1 MISTPK
7 HLNIMRFLL
16 SFLFALIV
24 MQPSNMFASNKQFYK
39 NIDYS
44 NLDLIG
50 IVKNKGKGEY
60 KIRTVQPLSIDEKDG
75 DTLFL
80 QGMIGNFS
88 QFGKYRIGTNLGIGF
103 RNFNDEFSKMYGY
116 NFFYDSEPDPGHH
129 RIGLGLEFKQTRF
142 GINNN
147 YYLGLT
153 GKKSYGASGLKEE
166 VLNGADIILS
176 GLIPRFEW
184 IETDLSYAYWDSVSS
199 SDLYEVKLGFNF
211 NISDYITLN
220 LEAEDDNK
228 NSISYN
234 AGLSISIGGNNSNKV
249 SLLGQNKITSLEDM
263 RNYNLIPVKRS
274 EKITLEQSGGFSVK
288 VKKSG

>member
-1 MISTPK
+1 
-7 HLNIMRFLL
+7 MRFILT
-16 SFLFALIV
+16 FLFTLIV

-60 KIRTVQPLSIDEKDG
+60 KIRTVQPLSIDEEDG
-75 DTLFL
+75 DTVFL

-184 IETDLSYAYWDSVSS
+184 IETDLSYAYWDSIAS
-199 SDLYEVKLGFNF
+199 SDLYEIKLGFNF

-228 NSISYN
+228 NSTSYN

-249 SLLGQNKITSLEDM
+249 SLLGENKITSLEDM
-263 RNYNLIPVKRS
+263 RNYNLAPVKRS

>member
-1 MISTPK
+1 
-7 HLNIMRFLL
+7 
-16 SFLFALIV
+16 

-60 KIRTVQPLSIDEKDG
+60 KIRTVQPLSIDEKNG
-75 DTLFL
+75 DTIFL

-153 GKKSYGASGLKEE
+153 DKKSYGDSGLKEE
-166 VLNGADIILS
+166 VLNGTDIILS
-176 GLIPRFEW
+176 GLIPRVEW

-249 SLLGQNKITSLEDM
+249 SLLGQNKMNSLEDM
-263 RNYNLIPVKRS
+263 RNYNLVPVKRS

>member
-1 MISTPK
+1 MISSPK
-7 HLNIMRFLL
+7 YFKIMRFT
-16 SFLFALIV
+16 LIV

-60 KIRTVQPLSIDEKDG
+60 KIRTVQPLSIDKEDG

-184 IETDLSYAYWDSVSS
+184 IETDLSYAYWDSIAS

-228 NSISYN
+228 NSTSYN

-249 SLLGQNKITSLEDM
+249 SLLGENKITSLEDM
-263 RNYNLIPVKRS
+263 RNYNLAPVKRS

>member
-1 MISTPK
+1 MLSTPK

-75 DTLFL
+75 DTVFI

-153 GKKSYGASGLKEE
+153 DKKSYGDSGLKEE

-228 NSISYN
+228 NSTSYN
-234 AGLSISIGGNNSNKV
+234 AGLIISIGGNKSNKV
-249 SLLGQNKITSLEDM
+249 SLLGDNKITSLEDM
-263 RNYNLIPVKRS
+263 RSYNLVPVKRS

>member
-1 MISTPK
+1 
-7 HLNIMRFLL
+7 MRFILT
-16 SFLFALIV
+16 FLFTLIV

-75 DTLFL
+75 DTVFI

-153 GKKSYGASGLKEE
+153 DKKSYGDSGLKEE
-166 VLNGADIILS
+166 VLNGTDIILS
-176 GLIPRFEW
+176 GLIPRVEW

-249 SLLGQNKITSLEDM
+249 SLLGQNKMNSLEDM
-263 RNYNLIPVKRS
+263 RNYNLVPVKRS

>member
-1 MISTPK
+1 
-7 HLNIMRFLL
+7 MRFL
-16 SFLFALIV
+16 FTILFTLVV

-116 NFFYDSEPDPGHH
+116 NLFYDSEPDPGHH

-184 IETDLSYAYWDSVSS
+184 IETDLSYAYWDSIAS

-228 NSISYN
+228 NSTSYN

-249 SLLGQNKITSLEDM
+249 SLLGENKISSLEDM
-263 RNYNLIPVKRS
+263 RNYNLVPVKRS

>member
-1 MISTPK
+1 
-7 HLNIMRFLL
+7 
-16 SFLFALIV
+16 
-24 MQPSNMFASNKQFYK
+24 MFASNETFFK

-44 NLDLIG
+44 NIDLIG

-60 KIRTVQPLSIDEKDG
+60 KVRTVQPINVDENDG
-75 DTLFL
+75 STVFV

-88 QFGKYRIGTNLGIGF
+88 QFGKYRVGTNLGLGF
-103 RNFNDEFSKMYGY
+103 RNFNDDYTNMYGY

-129 RIGLGLEFKQTRF
+129 RIGLGLEFKQSRF

-147 YYLGLT
+147 YYMGLT
-153 GKKSYGASGLKEE
+153 DKQTYGASGLKEE
-166 VLNGADIILS
+166 VLDGADIILS

-184 IETDLSYAYWDSVSS
+184 IETDLSYAYWDSVESS
-199 SDLYEVKLGFNF
+199 NLYEVKLGFDF
-211 NISDYITLN
+211 NINDNFTLN

-234 AGLSISIGGNNSNKV
+234 AGISINFGKNNSNKV
-249 SLLGQNKITSLEDM
+249 SLLGTNQSTPSDDM
-263 RNYNLIPVKRS
+263 RKYNLIPVKRS

-288 VKKSG
+288 VKKSS

>member
-1 MISTPK
+1 
-7 HLNIMRFLL
+7 MRFL
-16 SFLFALIV
+16 FTILFTLVV

-228 NSISYN
+228 NSTSYN

-249 SLLGQNKITSLEDM
+249 SLLGENKITSLEDM